1 MQPAN
6 ASPTSAIKGFLTFGR
21 PIFAG
26 LFVLAMVASARAQAS
41 KPKSA
46 PGTKRVHW
54 RKYVNREYRFSF
66 WYPDTYIPSRADDR
80 CIDND
85 YSKDLLCLARRDDL
99 EATIWVIL
107 VTAEPF
113 KLYPDR
119 SDTMPRRQLI
129 GRHVFYSQVVGSMAV
144 GFADNYD
151 LNLKGKKLEF
161 EFGPDDGVDPSQG
174 TRQLEPKIL
183 KTFRTF

>member
-1 MQPAN
+1 MQPVTI
-6 ASPTSAIKGFLTFGR
+6 SPTSAIKSFLKYGR

-26 LFVLAMVASARAQAS
+26 LFVFAMIASAQAQAS
-41 KPKSA
+41 MPKSA
-46 PGTKRVHW
+46 PGTKQVHW
-54 RKYVNREYRFSF
+54 HKYVNREYGFSF
-66 WYPDTYIPSRADDR
+66 WYPDAYSPAKAKDR
-80 CIDND
+80 CMDDD
-85 YSKDLLCLARRDDL
+85 YRRYLLCLERTDNSEAR
-99 EATIWVIL
+99 IWVTVVI
-107 VTAEPF
+107 AEPF

-119 SDTMPRRQLI
+119 SDTIPRRQLI

-161 EFGPDDGVDPSQG
+161 EFGPDDGVDPSTE

-183 KTFRTF
+183 KTFGTF